1 MTTTHTT
8 ASPFADALRADMAA
22 LGINPRIL
30 GQRLGITQQA
40 VDKWIRRGF
49 PPPNR
54 IQDLVAALGRECAVA
69 KLTPGEMFGKGDTGP
84 RPVVGLTGAK
94 STVVSGL
101 VAREGAPTYRT
112 KPAATTT
119 AANVALREANEAA
132 EKEFLAA
139 LPADLHINTLGVRTG
154 PPQGPARVIR
164 LDYAS
169 PKLLLDIK
177 VRMAGGPP
185 GSSAQQ
191 VLRLLAAHN
200 AIGQPDPPRIVL
212 ALVSD
217 IPDAVLR
224 KAESNALAAQL
235 GVEVWVCRSGA
246 EVAARVCEVEGHEG
260 DALEDDDA
268 L

>member
-1 MTTTHTT
+1 
-8 ASPFADALRADMAA
+8 MAA
-22 LGINPRIL
+22 LDINPRIL

-54 IQDLVAALGRECAVA
+54 IQDLVAAVGRECAVA
-69 KLTPGEMFGKGDTGP
+69 KLTPGEMFGSGDTGN
-84 RPVVGLTGAK
+84 RPVAGLAGAK
-94 STVVSGL
+94 STAVSGH
-101 VAREGAPTYRT
+101 VVREGAPTYRT

-119 AANVALREANEAA
+119 VAGVALCEANVAA

-139 LPADLHINTLGVRTG
+139 LPADPHINTFGVRTG

-169 PKLLLDIK
+169 PKLLLGIK
-177 VRMAGGPP
+177 VRLAGGPP

-191 VLRLLAAHN
+191 VLRLLAARN
-200 AIGQPDPPRIVL
+200 TIGQLEPPRIVL
-212 ALVSD
+212 VLVSD